1 MAKAKRK
8 KDDIEK
14 LSFEQCLENLQ
25 DVVYTLEDGNTGLSE
40 SLVEYERGVT
50 YLKRCHELLQSAE
63 QKVQLLSG
71 VDAAGTPTTQRFDE
85 SAMSLEEKATKRSR
99 RRTRKPATTEE
110 KVDAGDDVVDDE
122 ATLF

>member
-1 MAKAKRK
+1 MAKTKRK
-8 KDDIEK
+8 KDDIEN

-25 DVVYTLEDGNTGLSE
+25 GVVNTLEDGNTGLSE
-40 SLVEYERGVT
+40 SLVEYERGVI
-50 YLKRCHELLQSAE
+50 YLKRCLELLQSAE
-63 QKVQLLSG
+63 QKVQLLSEI
-71 VDAAGTPTTQRFDE
+71 DTAGNPTTQRFDE

-110 KVDAGDDVVDDE
+110 KGDASDDVVDDE

>member
-1 MAKAKRK
+1 MAKTKRK

-25 DVVYTLEDGNTGLSE
+25 DVVHTLEDGNTGLSE
-40 SLVEYERGVT
+40 SLVEYERGVI

-71 VDAAGTPTTQRFDE
+71 IDTVGNPTTQRFDE

-110 KVDAGDDVVDDE
+110 KVDASDDVVDDE